1 MEALVYVKKHL
12 QPFGIIFE
20 DEIRSI
26 MTVIVSYP
34 NVSEKHKRLFM
45 ESSWLELEEE
55 LSSALTKFKSPLSM
69 LYITSLYSV

>member
-1 MEALVYVKKHL
+1 MEALIYAKKHL
-12 QPFGIIFE
+12 QPFGTVFE

-34 NVSEKHKRLFM
+34 NVAEKHKRLFM

-55 LSSALTKFKSPLSM
+55 LSSTLTKFKSPLSM
-69 LYITSLYSV
+69 L